1 MMWRS
6 WDVAREKVFKK
17 KVGTHIDTLFEGSPE
32 DETSDTSETVDSYV
46 GHDSLSRGGGLMNKL
61 AIKLKENLKMR
72 KKYYK
77 LSSFKWEVHLWAYS
91 KIHWGWGGGE
101 GLMPVYL

>member
-61 AIKLKENLKMR
+61 AIKLKENLKIR
-72 KKYYK
+72 KNIMNSLALNEKFIYEPIK
-77 LSSFKWEVHLWAYS
+77 KCM
-91 KIHWGWGGGE
+91 GGG
-101 GLMPVYL
+101 G